1 MPGPV
6 AKKEDAV
13 VLDELRQYLAEI
25 DVNVIKEFD
34 EGDFRGFW
42 IKFGDFPILI
52 ENQKGKAYFIVA
64 FQITLAQGP
73 EADTLSSYYD
83 KKDPH
88 FIYELTKA
96 FTSPLTGFS
105 RILEDGRVVGFT
117 LSRYIFPFYYD
128 FSVKDLDR
136 ALQAVVSQGSE
147 GIAFLKTILPQS
159 GEPSEKPPGPR
170 YMSAQ

>member
-1 MPGPV
+1 M
-6 AKKEDAV
+6 
-13 VLDELRQYLAEI
+13 VLDELRQYLQEI
-25 DVNVIKEFD
+25 DVNIVNEFD

-64 FQITLAQGP
+64 FQITLSKGP

-83 KKDPH
+83 KKDPY

-105 RILEDGRVVGFT
+105 RIIEDGRVVGFT

-147 GIAFLKTILPQS
+147 GIAFLKTILPPAQ
-159 GEPSEKPPGPR
+159 E
-170 YMSAQ
+170 SAQDTVRQ